1 MRDFPGS
8 PGVEN
13 PPRNAGDAGSI
24 PSQKTEIPHA
34 ARQPSPHT
42 TKKDPTCHREDL
54 MWSNKYIKYAFK
66 KRD

>member
-1 MRDFPGS
+1 MRDFSGS

-34 ARQPSPHT
+34 ARQPSPTHH
-42 TKKDPTCHREDL
+42 KEGSHMPQ
-54 MWSNKYIKYAFK
+54 
-66 KRD
+66 